1 MLVIEGHYSMDG
13 DIPDLPAFSAVARR
27 HGAWLLVDEAHSLGV
42 VGATGRGIAEHFGL
56 QADAADFWMG
66 TLSKTLSGCGGYI
79 AGRRDL
85 IEYLKVSAPGFV
97 YSVGM
102 PPPIAAAAIAS
113 LDVLAQEPERV
124 TRLNANTRL
133 LMEQLGKAGLDTGFS
148 GGFSI
153 VPVITGSSIT
163 AARLSDAL
171 FKRGINVQPIIY
183 PAVPEKSSRLRFF
196 VSSEHTAEQIATT
209 VTVLGEEAK
218 RVSAEKV
225 DMAALAMKL
234 SSLRS

>member
-1 MLVIEGHYSMDG
+1 
-13 DIPDLPAFSAVARR
+13 
-27 HGAWLLVDEAHSLGV
+27 
-42 VGATGRGIAEHFGL
+42 
-56 QADAADFWMG
+56 MG

-79 AGRRDL
+79 AGRGEL

-113 LDVLAQEPERV
+113 LDVMAREPERV
-124 TRLNANTRL
+124 AKLNDNTRL
-133 LMEQLGKAGLDTGFS
+133 LMEEIGQAGLDTGLS
-148 GGFSI
+148 AGYGI

-196 VSSEHTAEQIATT
+196 VSSEHTPEQIATT
-209 VTVLGEEAK
+209 VSVLTEEAK
-218 RVSAEKV
+218 RVFAEKI

-234 SSLRS
+234 AKLRS